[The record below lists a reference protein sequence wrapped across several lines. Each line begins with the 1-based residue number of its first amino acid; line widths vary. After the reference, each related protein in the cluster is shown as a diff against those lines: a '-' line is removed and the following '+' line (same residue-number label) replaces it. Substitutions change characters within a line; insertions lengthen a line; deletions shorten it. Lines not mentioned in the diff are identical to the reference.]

1 MKTKKISEASLADVK
16 QALRV
21 DTEEDDE
28 YLEGIMGNAVAYIV
42 KQTGL
47 TEEKVMDDASLYYPF
62 LCVCQ
67 YMYDE
72 RCYTVSK
79 NELNPMAKAA
89 IYAVAEN
96 YL

>member
-1 MKTKKISEASLADVK
+1 MKTKKISEASLSDVK

-28 YLEGIMGNAVAYIV
+28 FLEGIMGNAVAFIV
-42 KQTGL
+42 DQTGL
-47 TEEKVMDDASLYYPF
+47 TEERVMDMPVLYYPF

-72 RCYTVSK
+72 RNYTVNQDK
-79 NELNPMAKAA
+79 LNPMAMAV
-89 IYAVAEN
+89 IYGVAEN

>member
-28 YLEGIMGNAVAYIV
+28 YLEGIMGNAVAFIV
-42 KQTGL
+42 DETGL
-47 TEEKVMDDASLYYPF
+47 TEEEVMDRPSLYYPF

-72 RCYTVSK
+72 RCFTVSK
-79 NELNPMAKAA
+79 NELNPMAVAA
-89 IYAVAEN
+89 IYGNAVN